1 MKTAIKI
8 WLPWAIF
15 IVGSAHAE
23 LRQYIDANGVM
34 RFKNIPSGVE
44 QKLINSKELQQCQYD
59 NIIRQAGGA
68 YGVNCALIK
77 AIIHAESNF
86 NPRAVSPKGAQ
97 GLMQIMPENNAALS
111 ISDPFN
117 PQQNIMGGTKYLKR
131 MLNRYQDNLSL
142 ALAAFNAGPTA
153 VDKYQKIPPYEE
165 TRTYI
170 TNVHNLYLYYRQQ
183 WYASFYLP

>member
-1 MKTAIKI
+1 MWT
-8 WLPWAIF
+8 IF
-15 IVGSAHAE
+15 IVGSAQAG
-23 LRQYIDANGVM
+23 LRQYVDANGVL
-34 RFKNIPSGVE
+34 RFTNASTPEE
-44 QKLINSKELQQCQYD
+44 QGLISDKKSQQCQFD

-68 YGVNCALIK
+68 YGVSCALIK

-86 NPRAVSPKGAQ
+86 NPKAVSLKGAQ

-111 ISDPFN
+111 ISDPFD
-117 PQQNIMGGTKYLKR
+117 PRQNIMGGTKYLKR

-170 TNVHNLYLYYRQQ
+170 NKVNTLYLYYRQQ
-183 WYASFYLP
+183 WYIQG